1 MKLRALILASLGAL
15 ALAACGQSGTYYEKS
30 PEQVMKAIEKVRV
43 PTALMGRSINNFRVS
58 RPLDDTV
65 LIVLTDSRGKELYR
79 IVNQVEADGAGSR
92 VITQAQTPDGKALN
106 AKLDSHQANMM
117 NQFTNEI
124 VASAIEG
131 RSFDMMF
138 ATNPAA
144 KAMIGNNP
152 EMQAQIQA
160 SNEAM
165 LAISEMEQDIE
176 QMRFEKKHGDDWGKS
191 AGSEQGG
198 WGN

>member
-152 EMQAQIQA
+152 EMQAHIQA

-176 QMRFEKKHGDDWGKS
+176 QMRFEKKYGDDWGKS

-198 WGN
+198 WSN